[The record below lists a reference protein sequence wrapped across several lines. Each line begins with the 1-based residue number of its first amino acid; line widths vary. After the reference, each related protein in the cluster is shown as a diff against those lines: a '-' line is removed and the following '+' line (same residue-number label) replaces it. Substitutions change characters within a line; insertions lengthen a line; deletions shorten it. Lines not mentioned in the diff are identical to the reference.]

1 MGEVRQDG
9 RAQGTAAGRS
19 GLVVCPRRGCPQDGL
34 QARAHRRL
42 EIEDEVRR
50 QAEHRLQARAPVQG
64 LRQRREEGVA
74 AAREVRPHQAGA
86 ERHPQG
92 KGHHPEREI
101 IARQGRVPHLE
112 EFRKAGGAGGGQRA
126 AGGAGEARETG
137 KAGGGPR
144 EGASGSRGEARP
156 GSGESRAPAGVMIM
170 SELDEIRKRK
180 LEQLRRLQSAQG
192 QQSPGEDN
200 LAQQIAQ
207 LESMVKPAFTRE
219 ALERYGTIKTAFPE
233 KAVQVLVVLAQF
245 IQSGKV
251 KHVDDDLLKKLLTQL
266 TPKKRET
273 QIRGI

>member
-1 MGEVRQDG
+1 
-9 RAQGTAAGRS
+9 
-19 GLVVCPRRGCPQDGL
+19 
-34 QARAHRRL
+34 
-42 EIEDEVRR
+42 
-50 QAEHRLQARAPVQG
+50 
-64 LRQRREEGVA
+64 
-74 AAREVRPHQAGA
+74 
-86 ERHPQG
+86 
-92 KGHHPEREI
+92 
-101 IARQGRVPHLE
+101 
-112 EFRKAGGAGGGQRA
+112 
-126 AGGAGEARETG
+126 
-137 KAGGGPR
+137 
-144 EGASGSRGEARP
+144 
-156 GSGESRAPAGVMIM
+156 MIM
-170 SELDEIRKRK
+170 SEFDEIRKRK